1 MKTGIFWALVVL
13 STIITTNEGTSVL
26 SDGRNIS
33 TICVTNGG
41 TTACS

>member
-1 MKTGIFWALVVL
+1 MKNVAIALIVL
-13 STIITTNEGTSVL
+13 SAIITTNEGTSVI
-26 SDGRNIS
+26 SDGQGVS

>member
-1 MKTGIFWALVVL
+1 MKRALLAMVL
-13 STIITTNEGTSVL
+13 LSAIITTNEGTSVI
-26 SDGRNIS
+26 SDGRGPS

>member
-1 MKTGIFWALVVL
+1 MKTTLILALVVL
-13 STIITTNEGTSVL
+13 SAIITTNEGTSVI
-26 SDGRNIS
+26 SDGRGVS